1 MINVTSKELRKLD
14 NFKDEV
20 NELLDREVML
30 PDNEYAELL
39 TTGSLRDKAKVRDIL
54 IATQIKKA
62 IAGDNGSFVIL
73 RDTAGEKPVD
83 EVREDTT
90 VTIVMSDEAKRLGE

>member
-1 MINVTSKELRKLD
+1 MTSKELRKLD
-14 NFKDEV
+14 NFKDKV

-54 IATQIKKA
+54 IATP

-83 EVREDTT
+83 EIKEDTT